1 MPFIPHTEEEVSE
14 MLAAIGV
21 SGIQDLFDE
30 IPASLKCGDLD
41 SIPAALS
48 EMEAGQLL
56 NARAQED
63 SRPVCFI
70 GAGAY
75 DHHVPAAVWQIATR
89 GEFYSAYTPYQAEA
103 SQGTLQLL
111 YEFQSMMTALTG
123 MDVSNA
129 SLYDGASALAEA
141 VLMAV
146 RANRKSKSK
155 RVLMPRALHP
165 SYRRVVRN
173 IVKNQGIELVELPFD
188 EKSGTTDMD
197 ALQKHAGEDIT
208 ALVIA
213 QPNFFGALEDVDA
226 LADWARENKALSVAV
241 VNPIAQAVL
250 QPAGQWGAEGADIC
264 CGEGQPLGA
273 PLSSGGPYFGFL
285 CCKQALVRQMP
296 GRIIGRTVDLDGKEG
311 FALTLQAREQHIR
324 RSKATSNICTNQGLM
339 VTAATI
345 HMAIMGGEGLERVA
359 AASHKN
365 TSKLVEK
372 LSAIQGVELLF
383 SSPYFH
389 EVVVRLPAPVKD
401 VMRSLAAHNVLG
413 GFDLSRDY
421 PELGDAI
428 VVCATEKRTDDE
440 IDNFVQKLE
449 RIIGLQGGV
458 KCKLVPKQ
466 PLAEL

>member
-14 MLAAIGV
+14 MLATIGA
-21 SGIQDLFDE
+21 SDIESLFDE
-30 IPASLKCGDLD
+30 IPENLKCGELVTVP
-41 SIPAALS
+41 PAMS
-48 EMEAGQLL
+48 EMEIGQLMG
-56 NARAQED
+56 ARALED

-75 DHHVPAAVWQIATR
+75 DHHVPAAVWQVATR

-111 YEFQSMMTALTG
+111 YEFQSMMTALTA

-146 RANRKSKSK
+146 RGNRKSKSK
-155 RVLMPRALHP
+155 RVLVPRSLNP
-165 SYRRVVRN
+165 TYRRVVDN
-173 IVKNQGIELVELPFD
+173 IVRNQQIELVEVPYD
-188 EKSGTTDMD
+188 EASGATDMA
-197 ALQKHAGEDIT
+197 ALAAFAGEDIT
-208 ALVIA
+208 ALVIP
-213 QPNFFGALEDVDA
+213 QPNFFGVLEDVDA
-226 LADWARENKALSVAV
+226 LTDWAKENKAVSIAV
-241 VNPIAQAVL
+241 VNPIAQSVL
-250 QPAGQWGAEGADIC
+250 QPAGEWGSEGADIC

-296 GRIIGRTVDLDGKEG
+296 GRIIGRTVDLDGKDG

-345 HMAIMGGEGLERVA
+345 HMALMGSEGLERVA

-365 TSKLVEK
+365 TAKLVEK
-372 LSAIQGVELLF
+372 VSAIQGVELVF
-383 SSPYFH
+383 NNPYFH
-389 EVVVRLPAPVKD
+389 EVVVRLPAPVKE
-401 VMRSLAAHNVLG
+401 VLQSLAAQNVLG

-421 PELGDAI
+421 PELGDA
-428 VVCATEKRTDDE
+428 VVICATEKRTDGE
-440 IDNFVQKLE
+440 IDDFAGKLE
-449 RIIGLQGGV
+449 RIIGLQGG
-458 KCKLVPKQ
+458 
-466 PLAEL
+466 A